1 MEYCIVYVVMHE
13 GVVQYVSTD
22 EDSAEGYAISQSLNA
37 GQAVL
42 DEWDIDDPTED
53 DIAEAGF
60 QAGFDGGDYEIFE
73 LNISNLAKD
82 DMVKLPDGDEV
93 EMSYIL
99 EKLEADEQHIIIS
112 QIPIYQ
118 APYPFTTK
126 QKRHSSKPC
135 RHIFIHSN
143 CSQIH

>member
-1 MEYCIVYVVMHE
+1 M
-13 GVVQYVSTD
+13 
-22 EDSAEGYAISQSLNA
+22 
-37 GQAVL
+37 

-99 EKLEADEQHIIIS
+99 EKLEADE
-112 QIPIYQ
+112 
-118 APYPFTTK
+118 
-126 QKRHSSKPC
+126 
-135 RHIFIHSN
+135 
-143 CSQIH
+143 

>member
-13 GVVQYVSTD
+13 GVVEYVSTD

-60 QAGFDGGDYEIFE
+60 QAGFDGAITKY
-73 LNISNLAKD
+73 SN
-82 DMVKLPDGDEV
+82 
-93 EMSYIL
+93 
-99 EKLEADEQHIIIS
+99 
-112 QIPIYQ
+112 
-118 APYPFTTK
+118 
-126 QKRHSSKPC
+126 
-135 RHIFIHSN
+135 
-143 CSQIH
+143 